1 MSRTAKHEDTYH
13 HGDLRKALLNS
24 ARILLEE
31 GGPPAL
37 SLREIARRVGV
48 SAPAAYHH
56 FRNLEA
62 IAQAVA
68 EQGFGELSAALD
80 NARSGDGVNA
90 MGMVYIGFAQANP
103 GLYRLMFS
111 DGLAAKSQAGA
122 ALRAMRAQAFATLRT
137 ALEAQVP
144 PDQARSLALYLWSV
158 THGLALLAIDGQL
171 GGAEQAQGQIAQVL
185 EVTGRALPPLATS

>member
-1 MSRTAKHEDTYH
+1 MSRTNQHEDTYH
-13 HGDLRKALLNS
+13 HGDLRKALLDS

-68 EQGFGELSAALD
+68 EQGFSELAAELSGAQ
-80 NARSGDGVNA
+80 SGDGVHA
-90 MGMVYIGFAQANP
+90 MGMAYIGFAQTNP

-111 DGLAAKSQAGA
+111 DGLAAKSDAGA
-122 ALRAMRAQAFATLRT
+122 ALQAMRAQAFATLRA
-137 ALEAQVP
+137 ALESRVP
-144 PDQARSLALYLWSV
+144 PDQTQALALYLWSV
-158 THGLALLAIDGQL
+158 THGLAQLAIDGQL

>member
-1 MSRTAKHEDTYH
+1 MSRTDKHDDAYH
-13 HGDLRKALLNS
+13 HGDLRKALLDS
-24 ARILLEE
+24 ARMLLEE

-37 SLREIARRVGV
+37 SLREISRRVGV

-68 EQGFGELSAALD
+68 EQGFGELAAALA
-80 NARSGDGVNA
+80 NARSGEGMRA
-90 MGMVYIGFAQANP
+90 MGMAYIGFAQANP

-111 DGLAAKSQAGA
+111 DGLAAKSDAGA
-122 ALRAMRAQAFATLRT
+122 ALKAMRTRAFETLRA

-144 PDQARSLALYLWSV
+144 PDQARALALYLWSV

-171 GGAEQAQGQIAQVL
+171 GAATQAQGQIAQVL

>member
-1 MSRTAKHEDTYH
+1 MSRTEQHEGTYH
-13 HGDLRKALLNS
+13 HGDLRKALLDS
-24 ARILLEE
+24 ARELLEE

-68 EQGFGELSAALD
+68 EQGFGDLAAKLD
-80 NARSGDGVNA
+80 DARSGDGMHA
-90 MGMVYIGFAQANP
+90 MGMAYIGFAQANS

-111 DGLAAKSQAGA
+111 DGLAAKSDAGS
-122 ALRAMRAQAFATLRT
+122 ALQAMRAQAFATLRK
-137 ALEAQVP
+137 ALEPQVP
-144 PDQARSLALYLWSV
+144 PDQTQALALYLWSV

-171 GGAEQAQGQIAQVL
+171 GGAERAQEQIAQVL
-185 EVTGRALPPLATS
+185 EVTGRALSPLATT